1 MGKKL
6 ETIIMGYT
14 YIIGFGFRRNCYI
27 IWDHI
32 GATNV
37 GILVSAGEGAIQYL
51 FFGK

>member
-27 IWDHI
+27 IW
-32 GATNV
+32 ATNV
-37 GILVSAGEGAIQYL
+37 GILVSAGEGAIQYF